1 MTVEQANELLR
12 QIGVMNLMAISGGR
26 KALVDGQLVLKVGSG
41 YSVRIALAG
50 NDTYTVQRIY
60 QRAGKTTVKGEVA
73 NVYFDEV
80 GEIAYQASCYVN
92 VNFGG
97 ERVVRA

>member
-1 MTVEQANELLR
+1 MTKEQAVQLLQ
-12 QIGVMNLMAISGGR
+12 QIGANIFAISGGR
-26 KALVDGQLVLKVGSG
+26 RALVNGELVLKVGSG

-60 QRAGKTTVKGEVA
+60 QRAGNTTVKGEVA
-73 NVYFDEV
+73 DVYFDEV
-80 GEIAYQASCYVN
+80 GEVAYQASCFVN
-92 VNFGG
+92 VAFGA

>member
-41 YSVRIALAG
+41 YSVRIALAA

-60 QRAGKTTVKGEVA
+60 QRAGKTILAGQVA

>member
-1 MTVEQANELLR
+1 MTKEQAVQLLQ
-12 QIGVMNLMAISGGR
+12 QIGANIFAISGGR
-26 KALVDGQLVLKVGSG
+26 RALVNGELVLKVGSG

-60 QRAGKTTVKGEVA
+60 QRAGKTILAGQVA

-80 GEIAYQASCYVN
+80 GEVAYQASCFVN
-92 VNFGG
+92 VEFGEG
-97 ERVVRA
+97 VLA